1 MSLAATLAVPGDLS
15 TPTGGYEYARRLL
28 AAAPEAG
35 LTLTHLALPDGFP
48 EPSEA
53 AVRETLAR
61 LAATPG
67 PLLVDGLAHGAL
79 PAEGLRPLGPRLAA
93 LHHHPLGLETGLA
106 PAETARRLAA
116 EAAALAETRA
126 VICTSRTTA
135 ATLNDRLNVPPER
148 ITVALPGL
156 DPAPKA
162 PRRGEPPVVLG
173 VGTISRRKGWDVLA
187 EALAPL
193 AGLPWRAEIAGAT
206 DREPEAT
213 RALEARLARLGLED
227 RLRLLG
233 ALPRAELDRRFAAA
247 DLFVLPSRY
256 EGYGMVV
263 AEALSRGLPT
273 VTTTAGALPEAAG
286 DAAILV
292 PPDDPAALT
301 AALGGLLES
310 PEARDGL
317 AARALARSFPTWTR
331 TAATVAAALRPLA

>member
-1 MSLAATLAVPGDLS
+1 MSPAPGTRRTSERHPRRRAGLGGIEPPSRRRRAVVTAAASARPRLPPGPAVRAMSLAATLAVPGDLS

-28 AAAPEAG
+28 AAAPAAG
-35 LTLTHLALPDGFP
+35 LTLTHLALPDDFP

-173 VGTISRRKGWDVLA
+173 VGTISRRKGWDVL
-187 EALAPL
+187 
-193 AGLPWRAEIAGAT
+193 
-206 DREPEAT
+206 
-213 RALEARLARLGLED
+213 
-227 RLRLLG
+227 
-233 ALPRAELDRRFAAA
+233 
-247 DLFVLPSRY
+247 
-256 EGYGMVV
+256 
-263 AEALSRGLPT
+263 
-273 VTTTAGALPEAAG
+273 
-286 DAAILV
+286 
-292 PPDDPAALT
+292 
-301 AALGGLLES
+301 
-310 PEARDGL
+310 
-317 AARALARSFPTWTR
+317 
-331 TAATVAAALRPLA
+331 

>member
-1 MSLAATLAVPGDLS
+1 MSLCATLAVPGDLE

-35 LTLTHLALPDGFP
+35 LTLTHLALPGGFP

-53 AVRETLAR
+53 AIRESFAR

-79 PAEGLRPLGPRLAA
+79 PAAGLRPLGPRLAA

-106 PAETARRLAA
+106 PDEAARRLAA
-116 EAAALAETRA
+116 EAAALAETRV

-135 ATLNDRLNVPPER
+135 ATLAERLHVPPER

-162 PRRGEPPVVLG
+162 PRRGDPPVLLG

-193 AGLPWRAEIAGAT
+193 SDLPWRAEIAGAE

-213 RALEARLARLGLED
+213 RALETRLAALGLTD
-227 RLRLLG
+227 RVRLLG
-233 ALPRAELDRRFAAA
+233 ALSREELDRRYAAA

-263 AEALSRGLPT
+263 AEALARGLP
-273 VTTTAGALPEAAG
+273 VVATTAGALPEAAG
-286 DAAILV
+286 DAAELV

-301 AALGGLLES
+301 AALRRLIES
-310 PEARDGL
+310 PAERDAL
-317 AARALARSFPTWTR
+317 AAKALGRRFPTWTE
-331 TAATVAAALRPLA
+331 TAAAVADGLRPLA